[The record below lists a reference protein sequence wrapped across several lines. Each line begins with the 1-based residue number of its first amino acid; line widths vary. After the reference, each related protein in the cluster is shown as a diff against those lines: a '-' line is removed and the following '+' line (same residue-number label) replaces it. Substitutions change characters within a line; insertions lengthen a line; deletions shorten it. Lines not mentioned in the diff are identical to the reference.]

1 MNYKGRTSR
10 PSANSFCGREG
21 RDKVPVADFSARE
34 RPMRR
39 RTFVSMATGAA
50 IAFAVKPG
58 ALASEQE
65 AKRPVPYPDPA
76 IEAVDPRFA
85 KYQIISAA
93 VERLYTGARW
103 AEGPVVWRRPLLDL

>member
-1 MNYKGRTSR
+1 
-10 PSANSFCGREG
+10 
-21 RDKVPVADFSARE
+21 
-34 RPMRR
+34 MRR

-76 IEAVDPRFA
+76 VEAVDPRFA